1 MAKNNQ
7 EFTTI
12 VTLNAKQA
20 KDELKQ
26 MQDTIDRLKAKKD
39 ALVKAPNSNASDIK
53 NANKELREAE
63 AKLRA
68 YKSGVSDV
76 IDTLGNL
83 GAASMGEIEK
93 ATRALKKRMKDVTN
107 PDEYRQLDEVL
118 QKAESRILELKE
130 SAGESAKGIKRNSEA
145 SKNLSNVLAN
155 LNTSSMEEVR
165 RAAAAAQ
172 EKLNKLQPNT
182 TAYKTTAAD
191 LEKIKS
197 LITG

>member
-7 EFTTI
+7 EFTSI

-130 SAGESAKGIKRNSEA
+130 SAKEMKRNSEA
-145 SKNLSNVLAN
+145 GKNLPNVLKN
-155 LNTSSMEEVR
+155 LNTSSMEELR

-197 LITG
+197 RITG

>member
-26 MQDTIDRLKAKKD
+26 MQDAIDRLKAKKD
-39 ALVKAPNSNASDIK
+39 ALVKAPYSNASDIK

-107 PDEYRQLDEVL
+107 PDEYKQLDELL
-118 QKAESRILELKE
+118 QKANARILELKDT
-130 SAGESAKGIKRNSEA
+130 AGESAKEMKKNSDA
-145 SKNLSNVLAN
+145 GTNLSNVLAN
-155 LNTSSMEEVR
+155 LNTSSMEV
-165 RAAAAAQ
+165 
-172 EKLNKLQPNT
+172 
-182 TAYKTTAAD
+182 
-191 LEKIKS
+191 
-197 LITG
+197 

>member
-7 EFTTI
+7 EFTTV

-130 SAGESAKGIKRNSEA
+130 SAKEMKRNSEVC
-145 SKNLSNVLAN
+145 KNLSNVLKN
-155 LNTSSMEEVR
+155 LNTSSMEELC
-165 RAAAAAQ
+165 RAAAAAL
-172 EKLNKLQPNT
+172 EKLNKLQQNT
-182 TAYKTTAAD
+182 KAYKTTAAD

-197 LITG
+197 RITG

>member
-7 EFTTI
+7 EFTTV

-26 MQDTIDRLKAKKD
+26 MQDTIDRWKAKKD

-130 SAGESAKGIKRNSEA
+130 SAKEMKRNSEVG
-145 SKNLSNVLAN
+145 KNLSNVLKN
-155 LNTSSMEEVR
+155 LNTSSMEELC
-165 RAAAAAQ
+165 RAAAAAL
-172 EKLNKLQPNT
+172 EKLNKLQQNT
-182 TAYKTTAAD
+182 KAYKTTAAD

-197 LITG
+197 RITG

>member
-20 KDELKQ
+20 KDEQKQ

-63 AKLRA
+63 AKFRA

-76 IDTLGNL
+76 IDTLSNL

-93 ATRALKKRMKDVTN
+93 TTRALKKRMKDVTN
-107 PDEYRQLDEVL
+107 PDEYKQLDEVL

-130 SAGESAKGIKRNSEA
+130 SAKEMKRNSEVG
-145 SKNLSNVLAN
+145 KNLSNVLKN
-155 LNTSSMEEVR
+155 LNTSSMEELC
-165 RAAAAAQ
+165 RAAAAAL
-172 EKLNKLQPNT
+172 EKLNKLQQNT
-182 TAYKTTAAD
+182 KAYKTTAAD

-197 LITG
+197 RITG

>member
-63 AKLRA
+63 AKFRA

-76 IDTLGNL
+76 IDTLSNL

-93 ATRALKKRMKDVTN
+93 TTRALKKRMKDVTN
-107 PDEYRQLDEVL
+107 PDEYKQLDEVL

-130 SAGESAKGIKRNSEA
+130 SAKEMKRNSEVG
-145 SKNLSNVLAN
+145 KNLSNVLKN
-155 LNTSSMEEVR
+155 LNTSSMEELR

-182 TAYKTTAAD
+182 TAYKTTADD

-197 LITG
+197 RITG

>member
-7 EFTTI
+7 EFTTV

-130 SAGESAKGIKRNSEA
+130 SAKEMKRNSEVG
-145 SKNLSNVLAN
+145 KNLSNVLKN
-155 LNTSSMEEVR
+155 LNTSSMEELC

-172 EKLNKLQPNT
+172 EKLNKFQQNT
-182 TAYKTTAAD
+182 KAYKTTAAD

-197 LITG
+197 RITG

>member
-7 EFTTI
+7 EFTTV

-76 IDTLGNL
+76 IDTLSNL

-107 PDEYRQLDEVL
+107 PDEL
-118 QKAESRILELKE
+118 
-130 SAGESAKGIKRNSEA
+130 NSWM
-145 SKNLSNVLAN
+145 KFF
-155 LNTSSMEEVR
+155 R
-165 RAAAAAQ
+165 RPNQ
-172 EKLNKLQPNT
+172 E
-182 TAYKTTAAD
+182 YW
-191 LEKIKS
+191 S
-197 LITG
+197 

>member
-107 PDEYRQLDEVL
+107 PDEYKQLDEVL

-130 SAGESAKGIKRNSEA
+130 SAKEMKRNSEVG
-145 SKNLSNVLAN
+145 KNLSNVLKN
-155 LNTSSMEEVR
+155 LNTSSMEELR

-182 TAYKTTAAD
+182 TAYKTTADD

-197 LITG
+197 RITG

>member
-7 EFTTI
+7 EFTSI

-83 GAASMGEIEK
+83 VAASMGEIEK

-130 SAGESAKGIKRNSEA
+130 SAKEMKRNSEVG
-145 SKNLSNVLAN
+145 KNLSNVLKN
-155 LNTSSMEEVR
+155 LNTSSMEELR

-197 LITG
+197 RITG

>member
-39 ALVKAPNSNASDIK
+39 ALVKAPYSNASDIK

-76 IDTLGNL
+76 IDTLSNL

-93 ATRALKKRMKDVTN
+93 TTRALKKRMKDVTN
-107 PDEYRQLDEVL
+107 PDEYKQLDEVL

-130 SAGESAKGIKRNSEA
+130 SAKEMKRNSEVG
-145 SKNLSNVLAN
+145 KNLSNVLKN
-155 LNTSSMEEVR
+155 LNTSSMEELR

-182 TAYKTTAAD
+182 TAYKTTADD

-197 LITG
+197 RITG

>member
-26 MQDTIDRLKAKKD
+26 MQDAIDRLKAKKD
-39 ALVKAPNSNASDIK
+39 ALVKTPYSNASDIK

-63 AKLRA
+63 AKFRA

-93 ATRALKKRMKDVTN
+93 TTRALKKRMKDVTN
-107 PDEYRQLDEVL
+107 PDELNSWMKFFR
-118 QKAESRILELKE
+118 
-130 SAGESAKGIKRNSEA
+130 KRMQGYWS
-145 SKNLSNVLAN
+145 
-155 LNTSSMEEVR
+155 
-165 RAAAAAQ
+165 
-172 EKLNKLQPNT
+172 
-182 TAYKTTAAD
+182 
-191 LEKIKS
+191 
-197 LITG
+197 

>member
-7 EFTTI
+7 EFTTV

-130 SAGESAKGIKRNSEA
+130 SAKEMKRNSEVG
-145 SKNLSNVLAN
+145 KNLSSVLKN
-155 LNTSSMEEVR
+155 LNTSSMEELC
-165 RAAAAAQ
+165 RAAAAAL
-172 EKLNKLQPNT
+172 EKLNKLQQNT
-182 TAYKTTAAD
+182 KAYKTTAAD

-197 LITG
+197 RITG

>member
-130 SAGESAKGIKRNSEA
+130 SAKEMKRNSEVG
-145 SKNLSNVLAN
+145 KNLSNVLKN
-155 LNTSSMEEVR
+155 LNTSSMEELC
-165 RAAAAAQ
+165 RAAAAAL
-172 EKLNKLQPNT
+172 EKLNKLQQNT
-182 TAYKTTAAD
+182 KAYKTTAAD

-197 LITG
+197 RITG

>member
-7 EFTTI
+7 EFTTV

-93 ATRALKKRMKDVTN
+93 ATRALKKRMKDVTD
-107 PDEYRQLDEVL
+107 PDEYRQLDELL
-118 QKAESRILELKE
+118 QKANARILELKDT
-130 SAGESAKGIKRNSEA
+130 AGDSAKEMKKNSEA
-145 SKNLSNVLAN
+145 GKNLSNVLAN
-155 LNTSSMEEVR
+155 LNTSSMEELR

-172 EKLNKLQPNT
+172 EKLSKLQPDT
-182 TAYKTTAAD
+182 TPYKAAAAD
-191 LEKIKS
+191 LIK
-197 LITG
+197 

>member
-7 EFTTI
+7 EFTTV

-83 GAASMGEIEK
+83 VAASMGEIEK

-107 PDEYRQLDEVL
+107 PDEYKQLDEVL

-130 SAGESAKGIKRNSEA
+130 SAKEMKRNSEVG
-145 SKNLSNVLAN
+145 KNLSNVLKN
-155 LNTSSMEEVR
+155 LNTSSMEELC
-165 RAAAAAQ
+165 RAAAAAL
-172 EKLNKLQPNT
+172 EKLNKLQQNT
-182 TAYKTTAAD
+182 KAYKTTAAD

-197 LITG
+197 RITG

>member
-7 EFTTI
+7 EFTTV
-12 VTLNAKQA
+12 VTLNAKQS

-130 SAGESAKGIKRNSEA
+130 SAKEMKRNSEVG
-145 SKNLSNVLAN
+145 KNLSSVLKN
-155 LNTSSMEEVR
+155 LNTSSMEELC
-165 RAAAAAQ
+165 RAAAAAL
-172 EKLNKLQPNT
+172 EKLNKLQQNT
-182 TAYKTTAAD
+182 KAYKTTAAD

-197 LITG
+197 RITG

>member
-63 AKLRA
+63 AKFRA

-76 IDTLGNL
+76 IDTLSNL

-93 ATRALKKRMKDVTN
+93 TTRALKKRMKDVTN
-107 PDEYRQLDEVL
+107 PDEYKQLDEVL

-130 SAGESAKGIKRNSEA
+130 SAKEMKRNSEVG
-145 SKNLSNVLAN
+145 KNLSNVLKN
-155 LNTSSMEEVR
+155 LNTSSMEELR

-182 TAYKTTAAD
+182 TKEVFVLAWRNGRP
-191 LEKIKS
+191 I
-197 LITG
+197 

>member
-26 MQDTIDRLKAKKD
+26 MQDTIDRQKAKKD

-107 PDEYRQLDEVL
+107 PDEYKQLDELL
-118 QKAESRILELKE
+118 QKANARILELKDT
-130 SAGESAKGIKRNSEA
+130 AGESAKEMKKNSDA
-145 SKNLSNVLAN
+145 GTNLSNVLAN
-155 LNTSSMEEVR
+155 LNTSSMEVQC

-172 EKLNKLQPNT
+172 EKLNKFQQNT
-182 TAYKTTAAD
+182 KAYKTTAAD

-197 LITG
+197 RITG

>member
-7 EFTTI
+7 EFTTV

-83 GAASMGEIEK
+83 VAASMGEIEK

-130 SAGESAKGIKRNSEA
+130 SAKEMKRNSEVG
-145 SKNLSNVLAN
+145 KNLSNVLKN
-155 LNTSSMEEVR
+155 LNTSSMEELR

-197 LITG
+197 RITG

>member
-63 AKLRA
+63 AKFRA

-107 PDEYRQLDEVL
+107 PDEYKQLDEVL

-130 SAGESAKGIKRNSEA
+130 SAKEMKRNSEVG
-145 SKNLSNVLAN
+145 KNLSNVLKN
-155 LNTSSMEEVR
+155 LNTSSMEKLR

-197 LITG
+197 RITG

>member
-7 EFTTI
+7 EFTTV

-130 SAGESAKGIKRNSEA
+130 SAKEMKRNSEVG
-145 SKNLSNVLAN
+145 KNLSNVLKN
-155 LNTSSMEEVR
+155 LNTSSMEELC
-165 RAAAAAQ
+165 RAAAAAL
-172 EKLNKLQPNT
+172 EKLNKLQQNT
-182 TAYKTTAAD
+182 KAYKTTAAD

-197 LITG
+197 RITG

>member
-7 EFTTI
+7 EFTTV
-12 VTLNAKQA
+12 VTLNAKQS

-130 SAGESAKGIKRNSEA
+130 SAKEMKRNSEVG
-145 SKNLSNVLAN
+145 KNLSNVLKN
-155 LNTSSMEEVR
+155 LNTSSMEELC
-165 RAAAAAQ
+165 RAAAAAL
-172 EKLNKLQPNT
+172 EKLNKLQQNT
-182 TAYKTTAAD
+182 KAYKTTAAD

-197 LITG
+197 RITG